1 MQPNKLK
8 KKFFFFNPMHKL
20 REGGREEF
28 EPEKY
33 DRGSDPSGP
42 CRVQALDST
51 LSEIRAIG

>member
-1 MQPNKLK
+1 
-8 KKFFFFNPMHKL
+8 MHKL